1 MPICTKCIHPTLCLT
16 VDRTRTV
23 THRDHTMA
31 TRDTAAMGTAQDT
44 DREAEAIQVG
54 GVITAVIEEE
64 CLTDSEVEAGAVTEE
79 TEGDIRAATDVITA
93 GETTAVPTAMAT
105 RNEGVEASPEE
116 AQGEQDVAVQK
127 EEGSTTRVEVLV
139 VHVGEILED
148 SENPNLTSRQHK
160 DNRRKEVLE
169 HLSEL
174 LKSFMICG

>member
-1 MPICTKCIHPTLCLT
+1 MPTCPKCIHPNLCLT

-23 THRDHTMA
+23 THMDHTMV
-31 TRDTAAMGTAQDT
+31 TRDTVEMGTAQDT
-44 DREAEAIQVG
+44 DREVEAIQVG

-64 CLTDSEVEAGAVTEE
+64 CLTDSEVEAEAVTEE
-79 TEGDIRAATDVITA
+79 TEGDVITA
-93 GETTAVPTAMAT
+93 GETTAALTAMAT
-105 RNEGVEASPEE
+105 KNEGVEASQEE
-116 AQGEQDVAVQK
+116 AQGEQDVAVQE

-169 HLSEL
+169 QLSEL
-174 LKSFMICG
+174 LKSFIICG

>member
-1 MPICTKCIHPTLCLT
+1 MPTCPKCIHPNLCLT

-23 THRDHTMA
+23 THMDHTMV
-31 TRDTAAMGTAQDT
+31 TRDTVEMGTAQDT
-44 DREAEAIQVG
+44 DREVEAIQVG

-64 CLTDSEVEAGAVTEE
+64 CLTDSEVEAEAVTEE
-79 TEGDIRAATDVITA
+79 TEGDVITA
-93 GETTAVPTAMAT
+93 GETTAALTAMAT
-105 RNEGVEASPEE
+105 KNEGVEASQEE
-116 AQGEQDVAVQK
+116 AQGEQQDVAVQE

-169 HLSEL
+169 QLSEL
-174 LKSFMICG
+174 LKSFIICG

>member
-1 MPICTKCIHPTLCLT
+1 MPTCPKCIHPNLCLT

-23 THRDHTMA
+23 THMDHTMV
-31 TRDTAAMGTAQDT
+31 TRDTVEMGTAQDT
-44 DREAEAIQVG
+44 DREVEAIQVG

-64 CLTDSEVEAGAVTEE
+64 CLTDSEAEAEAVTEE

-93 GETTAVPTAMAT
+93 GETTAAPTAMAT
-105 RNEGVEASPEE
+105 RNEGVEASQEE
-116 AQGEQDVAVQK
+116 AQGEQDVAVQE

-139 VHVGEILED
+139 VHVGEVLED

-169 HLSEL
+169 QLSEL
-174 LKSFMICG
+174 LKSFIICG